1 MKIKPSINGFTLFEL
16 VVGLFFSTLAA
27 LAIII
32 GSVHAKKVINDI
44 RLKQHAF
51 EALKNHTE
59 FWKAKIAAGD
69 IPYTLSECEDDICLI
84 KDENNDCLFPANEM
98 CYEMERPNIG
108 SSNANRWELIT
119 SIKWDN
125 INSVEKELSFYVVQM
140 VF

>member
-69 IPYTLSECEDDICLI
+69 IRNNSCESGEDLCLGSIGEDEECTFEANDLCFYISESAGSQNS
-84 KDENNDCLFPANEM
+84 KAKRYDEYFA
-98 CYEMERPNIG
+98 
-108 SSNANRWELIT
+108 SSNKRKRFCLD
-119 SIKWDN
+119 S
-125 INSVEKELSFYVVQM
+125 SCS
-140 VF
+140 